1 MKRSRSFLMIAATLL
16 LSASLAVAQTGGG
29 YNLTWN
35 TVDGGGATF
44 STGGTYSLGG
54 TVGQADAQPQM
65 SGGTYALQGG
75 FWSPPGHLAHVPI
88 ARRP

>member
-1 MKRSRSFLMIAATLL
+1 MKRLVILIAAALWL
-16 LSASLAVAQTGGG
+16 GASAATAQVGGS

-54 TVGQADAQPQM
+54 TIGQADAQPQA
-65 SGGTYALQGG
+65 SGGTYVLQGG
-75 FWSPPGHLAHVPI
+75 FWSPPGWLVHMPVTRKP
-88 ARRP
+88 